1 MSVIPFRKKAASVAS
16 ADGKQDRRS
25 VRLKEITAVYRDVT
39 LRCPVGAGLAETPAI
54 HSAQEVYQLFA
65 FLEFETKEHFFALHL
80 SARNEI
86 LCLDQVSMG
95 SLTASIVTPREVYKS
110 ALLSSAAAVL
120 FVHNHPS
127 GDPTPSAD
135 DHRVHLRLQQA
146 GELLGIR
153 VLDSLVIGSRGRY
166 LSLATPAGG
175 ADDGELPLF
184 I

>member
-1 MSVIPFRKKAASVAS
+1 MSVIPFRKKAA
-16 ADGKQDRRS
+16 DGGQALRS
-25 VRLKEITAVYRDVT
+25 VRLQEITAVYRDVT
-39 LRCPVGAGLAETPAI
+39 LRCPLGAGLAETPAI

-65 FLEFETKEHFFALHL
+65 FLECETKEHFFALHL
-80 SARNEI
+80 SARNAI

-127 GDPTPSAD
+127 GDPTPSAE
-135 DHRVHLRLQQA
+135 DHRVHQQLQQA

-166 LSLATPAGG
+166 VSLAARAGRP
-175 ADDGELPLF
+175 DHGEAPLF